1 MKQATQVA
9 WYRFT
14 TTFGRR
20 RGGYLAVVLL
30 IGLVGGIAMASIAG
44 GRRTQASYP
53 TFLASTNSAD
63 LTLTVYN
70 ASGSAAAAASLT
82 TSIAR
87 LPDVK
92 RVESLFSPTVVP
104 LASNGAPQLSALNA
118 VSIVGSADGMFL
130 DEDRVVAV
138 DGPLLHAPR
147 DAGHGFLMAGIG
159 MQHGRGEL
167 FGKGHTRQAPVRA
180 QSVDGHSFVSLSLLA
195 SSPSEVSESWE

>member
-1 MKQATQVA
+1 MRRARQPRRVTDCQVA
-9 WYRFT
+9 PFT

-20 RGGYLAVVLL
+20 WGGYLAVVLL
-30 IGLVGGIAMASIAG
+30 IGLVGGIAMASIAA

-70 ASGSAAAAASLT
+70 ANPASAAPGASLT
-82 TSIAR
+82 ASIAR
-87 LPDVK
+87 LADVK

-104 LASNGAPQLSALNA
+104 LAPNGTPQLGALNS

-138 DGPLLHAPR
+138 EGWLANPNRADEVVMDAPAAQQLHVHVGEVIPTS
-147 DAGHGFLMAGIG
+147 
-159 MQHGRGEL
+159 GRGWTTHFQL
-167 FGKGHTRQAPVRA
+167 NNQARNVWVGSR
-180 QSVDGHSFVSLSLLA
+180 G
-195 SSPSEVSESWE
+195 